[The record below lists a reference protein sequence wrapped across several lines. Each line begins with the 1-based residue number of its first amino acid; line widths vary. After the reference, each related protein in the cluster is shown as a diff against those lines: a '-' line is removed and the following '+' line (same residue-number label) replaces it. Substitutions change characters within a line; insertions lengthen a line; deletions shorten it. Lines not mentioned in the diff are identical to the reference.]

1 MKSILSVRNILIA
14 IPLLLIAAAL
24 HYGLPQVDV
33 VRAVGVEIKRMDSAE
48 AQNQTR
54 DVYFIQMESLEGDP
68 RVYRNDDIWLYAKFD
83 SADLQAQVQSFSA
96 DKQTVAVRHYGWR
109 IPVFSMFPNAVKV
122 WQVDEG
128 YRHIPIFN
136 IVVLAGL
143 AIVALLVFM
152 RIRKAVN
159 QAQAALDNRRAERL
173 ERDAAEAREKEQAAA
188 ARLETDKKKDDD
200 VDSFLN
206 SSG

>member
-14 IPLLLIAAAL
+14 IPLLLITAAL

>member
-54 DVYFIQMESLEGDP
+54 DVYFIQMESLEGEP